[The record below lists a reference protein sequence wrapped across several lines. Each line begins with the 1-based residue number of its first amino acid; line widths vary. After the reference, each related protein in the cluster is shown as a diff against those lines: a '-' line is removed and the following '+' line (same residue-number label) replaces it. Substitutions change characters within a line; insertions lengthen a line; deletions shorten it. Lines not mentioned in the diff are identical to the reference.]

1 MTCEF
6 KAGTGEFTLPEVSE
20 ANALETVQAIYR
32 DIRQLS
38 GVPMVALIFRH
49 IATYPEFLEEVWTS
63 IGPLFRVGRI
73 QDAAWRI
80 AKLVSLA
87 EPLPRLE
94 PATRDMLGL
103 VGQDLERVQNTL
115 DAYNRANP
123 VNLLAILSLLARV
136 QSDAPA
142 TAPQQRDGWQPPPA
156 IPGPLPQ
163 MVAPEAM
170 APSLRWLVND
180 FGFGDRSKLDPV
192 VPSLFRHLAH
202 WPKYLATLHIS
213 LLPRFRDHSVAT
225 ASNDLQKAMIREAAI
240 IATNL
245 PPLKR
250 FASAPELRDTVS
262 QFSRDTI
269 PMMTVIGHAM
279 RVSLP

>member
-1 MTCEF
+1 
-6 KAGTGEFTLPEVSE
+6 
-20 ANALETVQAIYR
+20 
-32 DIRQLS
+32 
-38 GVPMVALIFRH
+38 MVALIFRH
-49 IATYPEFLEEVWTS
+49 IATYPEVLEEVWTS
-63 IGPLFRVGRI
+63 IGPLFRGGRI

-94 PATRDMLGL
+94 PDTRDMLGL
-103 VGQDLERVQNTL
+103 AGQDLEGVQNTL

-123 VNLLAILSLLARV
+123 VNLLVMLSLLARV
-136 QSDAPA
+136 QSDASA
-142 TAPQQRDGWQPPPA
+142 LAPQQWDDWQPPSA

-163 MVAPEAM
+163 MIAPEAM
-170 APSLRWLVND
+170 APPLRWLIND

-202 WPKYLATLHIS
+202 WPKYLETLHVW
-213 LLPRFRDHSVAT
+213 LLPRFRDHGIVT

-240 IATNL
+240 IAPNL
-245 PPLKR
+245 PPLAR
-250 FASAPELRDTVS
+250 FASAPRLVDTVS
-262 QFSRDTI
+262 QFSRGTI

-279 RVSLP
+279 RISLT

>member
-6 KAGTGEFTLPEVSE
+6 KAGADELTLPEVSE
-20 ANALETVQAIYR
+20 AIAPESVQAIYR
-32 DIRQLS
+32 DIRRLS

-49 IATYPEFLEEVWTS
+49 IATYPEILEEVWTS
-63 IGPLFRVGRI
+63 IGPLFQAGRI

-80 AKLVSLA
+80 AKLASLA

-94 PATRDMLGL
+94 PDTRDVLGL
-103 VGQDLERVQNTL
+103 ARDDLERVQNTL

-123 VNLLAILSLLARV
+123 VNLLAMLSLLARV

-142 TAPQQRDGWQPPPA
+142 VPPQERDDWQPPPA

-170 APSLRWLVND
+170 APSLRWLIND

-202 WPKYLATLHIS
+202 WPKYLATLHVS
-213 LLPRFRDHSVAT
+213 LLPRFRDHSIAM
-225 ASNDLQKAMIREAAI
+225 ASYDLQRAMIREAAI

-262 QFSRDTI
+262 QFSRNTI

-279 RVSLP
+279 RVSLA